1 MNKTNY
7 LIQGSLVELDFNDK
21 WPSSAI
27 VGQSESVP
35 VNKNR
40 KYRFQ
45 WWPADTEEKYDMH
58 VRKGKI
64 DKPSGLKISS
74 YKKDDFYYDVN
85 ANGFRCDDFDTID
98 FTKKSVI
105 YLGCSHTFGIGLPEE
120 HCWPLI
126 THKVLNTT
134 ETYNYINLSVAG
146 GSVDWYLLFLPFF
159 KKFNPA
165 LIISANPFTE
175 RMIMIDDFN
184 ENEKILRDIVPSDA
198 KDKLN
203 KNFNNVNISK
213 AYYYLLR
220 FQPDYFEY
228 RRKVIF
234 ANIESVAK
242 SLNAK
247 FISID
252 SEVVAKQHFQNSRLA
267 RDLSHFSKEHH
278 EVISSIVL
286 NKIKEN

>member
-1 MNKTNY
+1 MDKIYKLSTPTT
-7 LIQGSLVELDFNDK
+7 LDFNDK
-21 WPSSAI
+21 WPSGPI
-27 VGQSESVP
+27 VGHLDDNVP

-45 WWPADTEEKYDMH
+45 WWPSDTEENYDIH
-58 VRKGKI
+58 ERKGKI
-64 DKPSGLKISS
+64 PS
-74 YKKDDFYYDVN
+74 YKKDDFYYDIN
-85 ANGFRCDDFDTID
+85 ANGFRCDDFDTMD
-98 FTKKSVI
+98 FTKKSII

-120 HCWPLI
+120 HSWPSI

-146 GSVDWYLLFLPFF
+146 GNIDWYLHFLPYFA
-159 KKFNPA
+159 KFNPA

-175 RMIMIDDFN
+175 RMIMIDDEN
-184 ENEKILRDIVPSDA
+184 EKEKILRDLLPSDA
-198 KDKLN
+198 KRSQR
-203 KNFNNVNISK
+203 FSNVDVSK
-213 AYYYLLR
+213 AYDYLLR

-234 ANIESVAK
+234 ANIESVTK

-252 SEVVAKQHFQNSRLA
+252 NETLMRAKMKYLHTA
-267 RDLSHFSKEHH
+267 RDSLHYPKEHH
-278 EVISSIVL
+278 EFISSIIL
-286 NKIKEN
+286 NKIKGN

>member
-45 WWPADTEEKYDMH
+45 WWPGDTEEKYDLN
-58 VRKGKI
+58 VRKGKYI
-64 DKPSGLKISS
+64 S
-74 YKKDDFYYDVN
+74 YKKDDFYYDIN

-175 RMIMIDDFN
+175 RMIMLDDFN
-184 ENEKILRDIVPSDA
+184 ENEKILRDILPSDT
-198 KDKLN
+198 KLN
-203 KNFNNVNISK
+203 KRFNNVNISK
-213 AYYYLLR
+213 AYDYLLR

-252 SEVVAKQHFQNSRLA
+252 NETLMNNQQKGIIKPRA
-267 RDLSHFSKEHH
+267 RDLMHHSKENH

>member
-1 MNKTNY
+1 MNKTTY
-7 LIQGSLVELDFNDK
+7 LIKQGSIAELDFNDK
-21 WPSSAI
+21 WPSSAE
-27 VGQSESVP
+27 VGSGESVP

-45 WWPADTEEKYDMH
+45 WWPCDTEEKYDMH
-58 VRKGKI
+58 VRK
-64 DKPSGLKISS
+64 DKYIS

-184 ENEKILRDIVPSDA
+184 ENEKILRDIHPSDA
-198 KDKLN
+198 KLN
-203 KNFNNVNISK
+203 KSFNNVNIYK
-213 AYYYLLR
+213 AYDYLLR

-252 SEVVAKQHFQNSRLA
+252 NETLMRANMKYLHTA
-267 RDLSHFSKEHH
+267 RDLGHFSKEHH
-278 EVISSIVL
+278 EFISSIIL
-286 NKIKEN
+286 NKIKGN